1 MGSALPDFV
10 VTELEAQ
17 FRKGLASFGRLK
29 PVTLPIWAV
38 ENFYLSAESSYVEQ
52 RWNPWS
58 FQPAIMAC
66 IGHDDIEEVD
76 VKKSARVGYTKMLL
90 AAACYFLRHKRR
102 NGAIWQPTDEDRD
115 QFVKTEL
122 EPALRDV
129 KCMADIFP
137 DFLAK
142 NKANTL
148 KQKMLLGCT
157 LHTLGGKAAKNYRRI
172 SIDFA
177 ILDEI
182 SGFDQNI
189 ENEGSAHGLA
199 NKRIE
204 GASFPKLICGSTP
217 KLKDFCQIES
227 RVLAAP
233 YVFRRHI
240 PCPACGEYHPLRW
253 GDKKS
258 RHGMK
263 WVTCASQEETVETVK
278 QLCPHCGS
286 LYDQSEFLGVEN
298 RGEWRTDDGIRLTVS
313 ADGNP
318 EFWLPTGDHMPIPRH
333 VAFDDLWSAYSPN
346 VSWTGIL
353 RDYLNA
359 IEKARRGDKS
369 DLQTWVNTTLGQTY
383 EEKGDRT
390 ESHELEQRAEKYTLR
405 TIPLGGLVL
414 TAGVDTQD
422 DRWEVVVIAHGRAD
436 EKWVVDYEVIYG
448 NPTIDEEW
456 ANKLDPY
463 LQKKFRHASGQHLAI
478 EAVAIDTGGHNTH
491 QAYNY
496 CRARE
501 RRRVLAI
508 KGDNQPGKP
517 IKGKASL
524 QDVNWRG
531 KVLKQGVRLWMVG
544 TDTAK
549 DLIHGQFKVEKPGPG
564 YIHFPAGLPT
574 EFYHGLTIEKRL
586 PQRTASGYVY
596 RWICPT
602 HGRNEPLDCTVYAI
616 FAAHYLD
623 LHRYTTAGW
632 DRLERIVQPP
642 TGDLFADPVQTPA
655 LPAPAE
661 DSPPAE
667 DRQTNVPPA
676 PETSAPRP
684 EPQQAI
690 PPARPKPAARP
701 VRPKTM
707 PRKTTLGW

>member
-10 VTELEAQ
+10 VTELEAA
-17 FRKGLASFGRLK
+17 FRKGLSSFGRMT
-29 PVTLPIWAV
+29 PVSLPVWAV

-52 RWNPWS
+52 RWVPWS

-66 IGHDDIEEVD
+66 MGHDDIEEVD

-129 KCMADIFP
+129 KVMADIFP

-148 KQKMLLGCT
+148 KQKMLIGCT

-177 ILDEI
+177 ALDEI

-199 NKRIE
+199 SKRIE

-253 GDKKS
+253 GDKKT

-278 QLCPHCGS
+278 QLCPHCGV
-286 LYDQSEFLGVEN
+286 LYDQSEFLGVEA
-298 RGEWRTDDGIRLTVS
+298 RGEWRTDSGIRLTVT

-318 EFWLPTGDHMPIPRH
+318 EFWLPTGEAMPIPRH

-369 DLQTWVNTTLGQTY
+369 DLQTWINTTLGQTY

-390 ESHELEQRAEKYTLR
+390 ESHELEQRAEKYALR
-405 TIPLGGLVL
+405 TIPIGGLIL

-436 EKWVVDYEVIYG
+436 EKWFIDYEVIYG

-456 ANKLDPY
+456 AKLDAY
-463 LQKKFRHASGQHLAI
+463 LNKKFRHASGQYLAI
-478 EAVAIDTGGHNTH
+478 ESAGIDTGGHNTH

-496 CRARE
+496 CRTRE
-501 RRRVLAI
+501 RRRILAL

-531 KVLKQGVRLWMVG
+531 KVLKHGVRLWMVG

-549 DLIHGQFKVEKPGPG
+549 DLIHGQFKVEAPGPG

-602 HGRNEPLDCTVYAI
+602 HGRNEPLDCTVYAL

-623 LHRYTTAGW
+623 LHRYTSSAW
-632 DRLERIVQPP
+632 ERLERIVQPP
-642 TGDLFADPVQTPA
+642 TLDLFAADPLPNNPDETGEETTAAPEATPEEQKPQ
-655 LPAPAE
+655 PAPAQKTT
-661 DSPPAE
+661 PQ
-667 DRQTNVPPA
+667 RQKA
-676 PETSAPRP
+676 
-684 EPQQAI
+684 
-690 PPARPKPAARP
+690 PARKNPANRRP
-701 VRPKTM
+701 M
-707 PRKTTLGW
+707 IGW